1 MVDKDL
7 LRKYRELNNY
17 DYRTLAKKIKCPK
30 KVVELWE
37 TGDSIPKEKDILKL
51 CELYNIEVEDLMLHE
66 PKKVNIIKM
75 IIGIIL
81 GISSGILLKNNIIMI
96 LSPIF
101 NLVFILTLE
110 HIMNLK
116 NENKDSKLTSLLGVE
131 LNDIK
136 NKRLKIYL
144 YEANIIS
151 SAYSIFNIIM
161 RILNIDLFVIKIN
174 LIGIPSVNESIILIS
189 TYLLLMFIS
198 FIIELGFGEYMIK
211 KYKEV

>member
-30 KVVELWE
+30 KVIQLWE
-37 TGDSIPKEKDILKL
+37 TGDTIPKERDILKL
-51 CELYNIEVEDLMLHE
+51 CEIYDIEIQDLMLQE
-66 PKKVNIIKM
+66 PKKVNIIKLV
-75 IIGIIL
+75 IGIIL
-81 GISSGILLKNNIIMI
+81 GISSGIILKNNVLII

-101 NLVFILTLE
+101 NLIFIVTLE

-116 NENKDSKLTSLLGVE
+116 KENKDSKLISLLGVE
-131 LNDIK
+131 LKDNK

-144 YEANIIS
+144 EEANIIS

-174 LIGIPSVNESIILIS
+174 LVGISSVNECIILIS